1 MDARAARRS
10 VADDVLRM
18 TQVNGGLGLIIAG
31 EIDESSYPRLLRG
44 LGALNARDDVH
55 IDLAG
60 VSFCD
65 LAGLRAIVCAG
76 EPGTDGSAR
85 GHLTLHAVPG
95 RLRRILEI
103 LGWDDMPGV
112 GFTDER
118 LPAGHEQHAGQ

>member
-1 MDARAARRS
+1 M
-10 VADDVLRM
+10 ADDVLRI
-18 TQVNGGLGLIIAG
+18 TRADGGLGLVIAG
-31 EIDESSYPRLLRG
+31 EIDESTYPQLVRG
-44 LGALNARDDVH
+44 LAALNRRGDIH

-65 LAGLRAIVCAG
+65 LAGLRAIVTAA
-76 EPGTDGSAR
+76 EPETGDSAR
-85 GHLTLHAVPG
+85 GHLTLHAVPH

-118 LPAGHEQHAGQ
+118 LPTGHEQHAGQ

>member
-1 MDARAARRS
+1 
-10 VADDVLRM
+10 VPDDVLRM
-18 TQVNGGLGLIIAG
+18 TPADGGPGLVIAG
-31 EIDESSYPRLLRG
+31 EIDESSYPRLVRG
-44 LGALNARDDVH
+44 LAALNGRDEVH

-65 LAGLRAIVCAG
+65 LAGLRAIVCAAG
-76 EPGTDGSAR
+76 PETGGPAR

-112 GFTDER
+112 RFTDER

>member
-1 MDARAARRS
+1 M
-10 VADDVLRM
+10 ADDVLRI

-31 EIDESSYPRLLRG
+31 EIDESSYPRLMRG
-44 LGALNARDDVH
+44 LAGLNARGDVH

-60 VSFCD
+60 VDFCD
-65 LAGLRAIVCAG
+65 LAGLRAIVCVTEADG
-76 EPGTDGSAR
+76 DGSAA

-112 GFTDER
+112 GYTDER
-118 LPAGHEQHAGQ
+118 LPTGHEQHAGQ

>member
-1 MDARAARRS
+1 

-18 TQVNGGLGLIIAG
+18 TQANGGLGLIIAG
-31 EIDESSYPRLLRG
+31 EIDESSYPRLMRG
-44 LGALNARDDVH
+44 LAALNTQNDVH

-60 VSFCD
+60 VDFCD
-65 LAGLRAIVCAG
+65 LAGLRAIVCAA
-76 EPGTDGSAR
+76 EPEPETGGSAR
-85 GHLTLHAVPG
+85 GHLTLHAVPD

-118 LPAGHEQHAGQ
+118 LPTGHEQHAGQ